1 MFGPSS
7 RNKKIYLVLI
17 IILLAGIWFF
27 SKTPSND
34 RNWSSD
40 QVILPHA
47 EFTGDQVTVF
57 NIRNFTYDSTTDYTP
72 AYYDRT
78 FDLTELTS
86 VDYIVEP
93 FGSIGAAHTFVSFG
107 FSNGDHLA
115 ISVEIR
121 KKVGDEFSPLRGL
134 LRSYEIM
141 YVIADE
147 RDVVKLR
154 TNHRQNDVYLYPVHT
169 SQANMQKLFVDMLSR
184 ANTLKEQ
191 PEFYNTLTNN
201 CTTNIARHI
210 NQISPD
216 RIPWDIRLLLPENS
230 DALAYELGLLDDS
243 VPLEELRER
252 HRINEKARQYTGTG
266 DFPYLIRQ

>member
-1 MFGPSS
+1 MQSLLLKH
-7 RNKKIYLVLI
+7 KKLSVFLFL
-17 IILLAGIWFF
+17 ILLFGLWHF

-34 RNWSSD
+34 REWALD
-40 QVILPHA
+40 QQVLPYA
-47 EFTGDQVTVF
+47 ELTGDEITVY
-57 NIRNFTYDSTTDYTP
+57 NIRNFSYESTSEYTP
-72 AYYDRT
+72 DYYDKT
-78 FDLTELTS
+78 FNLSELTS

-93 FGSIGAAHTFVSFG
+93 FGNIGAAHTFVSFG

-121 KKVGDEFSPLRGL
+121 KKVSDEFSPLRGL

-147 RDVVKLR
+147 RDVIKLR
-154 TNHRQNDVYLYPVHT
+154 TNHRQNDVYLYPVNT
-169 SQANMQKLFVDMLSR
+169 SQANMQKLFVDMLTR
-184 ANTLKEQ
+184 ANGLKKQ
-191 PEFYNTLTNN
+191 SEFYNTLTNN

-230 DALAYELGLLDDS
+230 DVLAYELGLLDDS

-252 HRINEKARQYTGTG
+252 HRVNEKAKRYADAL
-266 DFPYLIRQ
+266 DFSKLIRQ